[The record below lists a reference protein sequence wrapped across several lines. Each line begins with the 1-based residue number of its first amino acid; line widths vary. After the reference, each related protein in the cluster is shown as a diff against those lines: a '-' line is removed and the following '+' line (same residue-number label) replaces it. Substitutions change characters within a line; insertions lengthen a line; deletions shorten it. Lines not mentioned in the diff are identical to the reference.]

1 MLETFLVAFSLMLVF
16 EGMLPFLMPD
26 KWREIILRVAQSSDQ
41 SLRMMGGASMAAGVA
56 LLLLVN
62 G

>member
-1 MLETFLVAFSLMLVF
+1 MLQTFLIALSLMLVF
-16 EGMLPFLMPD
+16 EGMLPFLLPD
-26 KWREIILRVAQSSDQ
+26 RWRELMLRVVQLNDQ
-41 SLRMMGGASMAAGVA
+41 SLRTMGFASMATGVV

>member
-1 MLETFLVAFSLMLVF
+1 MAETFLIAFSLVLVF
-16 EGMLPFLMPD
+16 EGILPFLMPAR
-26 KWREIILRVAQSSDQ
+26 WREIILRVARLNDQ
-41 SLRMMGGASMAAGVA
+41 SLRMIGGASMAAGVV

>member
-41 SLRMMGGASMAAGVA
+41 SLRIMGGASMAAGVV

>member
-1 MLETFLVAFSLMLVF
+1 MWEIFAVALALMLVF

-26 KWREIILRVAQSSDQ
+26 RWRKMMLQVAQLNDQ
-41 SLRMMGGASMAAGVA
+41 SLRMMGFLSMAAGLV